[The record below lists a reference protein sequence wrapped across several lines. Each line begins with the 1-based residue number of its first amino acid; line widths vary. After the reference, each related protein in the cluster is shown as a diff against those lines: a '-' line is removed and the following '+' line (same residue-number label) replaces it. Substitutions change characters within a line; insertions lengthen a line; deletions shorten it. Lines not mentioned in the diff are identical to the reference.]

1 MIKVV
6 FIDIDDTLLSFQGYV
21 RDALATGF
29 ARFGLGSYMED
40 TLATFHRVNNGL
52 WHEIEQ
58 GTLTFD
64 ELQKIRF
71 NRVFEALGIC
81 YDGVVFEKFFR
92 AYLFTSAIEEPHAKE
107 LLAYLAGKYTLCA
120 ASNGP
125 FEQQCNRL
133 KVGGM
138 YEYFSHFF
146 ISSAVGA
153 SKPAKAFF
161 DYAFDVLRKNG
172 FPNLDPAE
180 CIIIG
185 DSLTSDMAGGKA
197 YGMQTCLYS
206 KKPHTA
212 AETAGITHVVSS
224 LKEIMDIL

>member
-21 RDALATGF
+21 QDALQTGF
-29 ARFGLGSYMED
+29 ARFSLGSYTED
-40 TLATFHRVNNGL
+40 TLTTFHRINNGL
-52 WHEIEQ
+52 WHDIEQ

-71 NRVFEALGIC
+71 NRVFDALGIS
-81 YDGVVFEKFFR
+81 YDGVAFEKFFR
-92 AYLFTSAIEEPHAKE
+92 EYLFSSAIEEPHAKE
-107 LLAYLAGKYTLCA
+107 LLAYLADNYTLCT

-125 FEQQCNRL
+125 YKQQCHRL
-133 KVGGM
+133 QVGGM
-138 YEYFSHFF
+138 YGYFSHNF

-153 SKPAKAFF
+153 SKPARAFF

-172 FPNLDPAE
+172 FPDLLPEE

-206 KKPHTA
+206 KKPRTA
-212 AETAGITHVVSS
+212 EETAGITHVVSS
-224 LKEIMDIL
+224 LSEIIGIL

>member
-1 MIKVV
+1 MIRIV

-21 RDALATGF
+21 REALETGF
-29 ARFGLGSYMED
+29 SHFGLGTYTED
-40 TLATFHRVNNGL
+40 TLETFHRVNNGL

-71 NRVFEALGIC
+71 NRVFQALDIDF
-81 YDGVVFEKFFR
+81 DGVAFEKYFR
-92 AYLFTSAIEEPHAKE
+92 SFLFTSAIPEPHAKE
-107 LLAYLAGKYTLCA
+107 MLDYLAKKYTLCA

-138 YEYFSHFF
+138 YDAFTHLF

-153 SKPAKAFF
+153 AKPSAAFF
-161 DYAFDVLRKNG
+161 DYCFRVLRENG
-172 FPNLDPAE
+172 FPDLLPEE

-206 KKPHTA
+206 KKPRA
-212 AETAGITHVVSS
+212 AEETEGITYVVSS
-224 LKEIMDIL
+224 LSEVSKIL